1 MEDIFA
7 EWKIRKF
14 IIAES
19 YMFDDPNSTTVIL
32 TDISF
37 WAQNI
42 DELVKWCATY
52 GGVISGMTVN
62 FQSKASL
69 TLFLLKWT

>member
-7 EWKIRKF
+7 EWKLRKF

-42 DELVKWCATY
+42 DELIKWCSTN
-52 GGVISGMTVN
+52 GGTLSGMTVK
-62 FQSKASL
+62 FQSEAVL
-69 TLFLLKWT
+69 TLFLLRWS